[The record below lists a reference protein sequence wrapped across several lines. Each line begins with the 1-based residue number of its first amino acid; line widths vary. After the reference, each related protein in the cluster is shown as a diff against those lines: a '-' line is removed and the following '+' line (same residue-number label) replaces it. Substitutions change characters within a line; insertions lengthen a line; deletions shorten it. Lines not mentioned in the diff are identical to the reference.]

1 MRAENIRRYY
11 ELYELYEKDGLT
23 PAEESEFQKLEDDLR
38 DIMAWIFIEA

>member
-11 ELYELYEKDGLT
+11 ELYEKDCLT